1 MNHDLTGIKDLLK
14 AQKQQINKIKYLTR
28 IDNEK
33 YLREH
38 PEIDFIIEKFLV
50 KLLED
55 RPINSLKYSG
65 EFFNKTDFRSLYENS
80 TSTSNVSNN
89 NNNNN

>member
-14 AQKQQINKIKYLTR
+14 LQKEQIKRIKFLTR
-28 IDNEK
+28 VDNEK

-38 PEIDFIIEKFLV
+38 PEIEYILGQYLV

-55 RPINSLKYSG
+55 RPANTLKYSG
-65 EFFNKTDFRSLYENS
+65 EFFNKTDFRTMYEK
-80 TSTSNVSNN
+80 TLKKVE
-89 NNNNN
+89 

>member
-1 MNHDLTGIKDLLK
+1 MNHDLTGIRDLLK
-14 AQKQQINKIKYLTR
+14 IQKEQIDKIKCLTR

-38 PEIDFIIEKFLV
+38 PEIEFIIKNFLI

-55 RPINSLKYSG
+55 RPENTLKYAG
-65 EFFNKTDFRSLYENS
+65 EFFNVTDFRTMHVNS
-80 TSTSNVSNN
+80 QDKI
-89 NNNNN
+89 

>member
-1 MNHDLTGIKDLLK
+1 MNHDLTGIKELLK
-14 AQKQQINKIKYLTR
+14 QQKDQIKRIKYLTR

-38 PEIDFIIEKFLV
+38 PEIEFILHNFLI

-55 RPINSLKYSG
+55 RPINTLKYSG
-65 EFFNKTDFRSLYENS
+65 EFFNKTDFRSLYD
-80 TSTSNVSNN
+80 NN
-89 NNNNN
+89 IK

>member
-1 MNHDLTGIKDLLK
+1 MNHDLTGIRGLLK
-14 AQKQQINKIKYLTR
+14 QQKDQIKRIKFLTK

-38 PEIDFIIEKFLV
+38 PEIEFILQNFLI

-55 RPINSLKYSG
+55 RPSNTLKYSG
-65 EFFNKTDFRSLYENS
+65 EFFNKTDFRSLYENKNKS
-80 TSTSNVSNN
+80 I
-89 NNNNN
+89 